1 MSNDPYVRERL
12 AGAAMFQGLD
22 EAELDE
28 LWRSARDKD
37 IAAGDD
43 LIVEGSDS
51 DALYV
56 VLEGSFDVT
65 RLNLGVQLPLGSVQ
79 PGEVVGEMAM
89 LERAPRNATVTAVV
103 PSQVVEVP
111 GAAIE
116 KLLNN
121 PAAAL
126 AMVRTV
132 TGRLRSTEL
141 ALRQSQ
147 HMKLLGE
154 TTALLLHNLNNPAA
168 AARRAAAYLDQAV
181 PRWREAVAPLES
193 DEVVHL
199 EQVSVR
205 PAAVGLER
213 SRSEQLIR
221 SWLEERGFP
230 RPSVLSESLV
240 GGGITLA
247 DLDGVESTVP
257 ADRLQVVVGALAADV
272 EVRGLTSE
280 LALTAERVSEVVG
293 AVRRYAHEGRALVPD
308 YEVHRGLEDTL
319 LILGGR
325 LDHIEVVREFDP
337 DLPRIEAFGGKLNQ
351 VWTNLVSN
359 AVDAMD
365 GAGTLTLR
373 TRAADGEVTV
383 EVTDSGPGIPEE
395 VQPQI
400 FDDFFTTK
408 QLDKGTGLGLPSVK
422 AIVVEHH
429 GSVDFT
435 TRPGATTFR
444 VVLPMAQPS

>member
-1 MSNDPYVRERL
+1 MSDAPDVRQRL
-12 AGAAMFQGLD
+12 AAAAMFQGLD

-28 LWRSARDKD
+28 LTHSAKTKN
-37 IAAGDD
+37 IEAGDD
-43 LIVEGSDS
+43 LIVEGSNS

-56 VLEGSFDVT
+56 VLEGGFDVT
-65 RLNLGVQLPLGSVQ
+65 RLTQGGKLPLGSVD

-126 AMVRTV
+126 SMVRTV

-181 PRWREAVAPLES
+181 PRWRQAVAPLEPE
-193 DEVVHL
+193 EVTYL
-199 EQVSVR
+199 EQVEVR

-221 SWLEERGFP
+221 SWLGERGFP
-230 RPSVLSESLV
+230 RPSALSDSLV
-240 GGGITLA
+240 GGGIQLI
-247 DLDGVESTVP
+247 DLDAVEAAVP
-257 ADRLQVVVGALAADV
+257 GERLQVVVTALSADV
-272 EVRGLTSE
+272 EVRGLAGE

-293 AVRRYAHEGRALVPD
+293 AVRRYAHEGRALIPD

-325 LDHIEVVREFDP
+325 LDHIEVVRDFDP

-365 GAGTLTLR
+365 GTGTLTLR
-373 TRAADGEVTV
+373 TVAADGEVTV
-383 EVTDSGPGIPEE
+383 EVVDTGPGIPEE

-429 GSVDFT
+429 GSVDFST
-435 TRPGATTFR
+435 SPGGTTFR
-444 VVLPMAQPS
+444 IVLPVAQPS

>member
-1 MSNDPYVRERL
+1 VSDEPSVRERL
-12 AGAAMFQGLD
+12 AAVAMFQGLD

-28 LWRSARDKD
+28 LTHSAKTKNLD
-37 IAAGDD
+37 AGED
-43 LIVEGSDS
+43 LIVEGSNS

-56 VLEGSFDVT
+56 VLEGNFDVT
-65 RLNLGVQLPLGSVQ
+65 RLTQGVQLPLGNVD

-181 PRWREAVAPLES
+181 PRWRGAVAPLEL
-193 DEVVHL
+193 DEVTYL

-205 PAAVGLER
+205 SAAVGLER

-221 SWLEERGFP
+221 AWLEKRDFP
-230 RPSVLSESLV
+230 RPSALSDSLV

-257 ADRLQVVVGALAADV
+257 ADRLQVVVTALAADV
-272 EVRGLTSE
+272 EVRGLAAE

-293 AVRRYAHEGRALVPD
+293 AVRRYAHEGRALIPD

-325 LDHIEVVREFDP
+325 LDHIEVVRAFDP
-337 DLPRIEAFGGKLNQ
+337 ELPRIEAFGGKLNQ
-351 VWTNLVSN
+351 VWTNLVAN
-359 AVDAMD
+359 AVDAME
-365 GAGTLTLR
+365 GIGTLTLR

-383 EVTDSGPGIPEE
+383 EVIDSGPGIPDE
-395 VQPQI
+395 VQPHV

-429 GSVDFT
+429 GTVDFT
-435 TRPGATTFR
+435 TRPGSTTFR
-444 VVLPMAQPS
+444 IVLPTAQPG

>member
-1 MSNDPYVRERL
+1 
-12 AGAAMFQGLD
+12 
-22 EAELDE
+22 
-28 LWRSARDKD
+28 
-37 IAAGDD
+37 
-43 LIVEGSDS
+43 
-51 DALYV
+51 
-56 VLEGSFDVT
+56 
-65 RLNLGVQLPLGSVQ
+65 
-79 PGEVVGEMAM
+79 MAM

-121 PAAAL
+121 PTAAL

-181 PRWREAVAPLES
+181 PRWREAVAPLEP

-199 EQVSVR
+199 GAGLGP

-221 SWLEERGFP
+221 SWLGERGLP
-230 RPSVLSESLV
+230 PTIGLSDSLV

-257 ADRLQVVVGALAADV
+257 ADRLQVVVTALWPPTW
-272 EVRGLTSE
+272 RSG
-280 LALTAERVSEVVG
+280 VS
-293 AVRRYAHEGRALVPD
+293 P
-308 YEVHRGLEDTL
+308 
-319 LILGGR
+319 
-325 LDHIEVVREFDP
+325 
-337 DLPRIEAFGGKLNQ
+337 
-351 VWTNLVSN
+351 
-359 AVDAMD
+359 
-365 GAGTLTLR
+365 
-373 TRAADGEVTV
+373 
-383 EVTDSGPGIPEE
+383 
-395 VQPQI
+395 
-400 FDDFFTTK
+400 
-408 QLDKGTGLGLPSVK
+408 PSW
-422 AIVVEHH
+422 
-429 GSVDFT
+429 
-435 TRPGATTFR
+435 R
-444 VVLPMAQPS
+444 

>member
-1 MSNDPYVRERL
+1 MSDEPSVRERL
-12 AGAAMFQGLD
+12 AAVAMFQGLD

-28 LWRSARDKD
+28 LTHSAKTKNLD
-37 IAAGDD
+37 AGED
-43 LIVEGSDS
+43 LIVEGSNS

-56 VLEGSFDVT
+56 VLEGNFDVT
-65 RLNLGVQLPLGSVQ
+65 RLTQGVQLPLGNVD

-168 AARRAAAYLDQAV
+168 AARRAAAYLAQAV
-181 PRWREAVAPLES
+181 PRWREAVAPLEL
-193 DEVVHL
+193 DEVTYL

-205 PAAVGLER
+205 SAAVGLER

-221 SWLEERGFP
+221 AWLEKPRFPPAIGAVGLARRWRDHSGRPGWRGID
-230 RPSVLSESLV
+230 RSCRQAPS
-240 GGGITLA
+240 GG
-247 DLDGVESTVP
+247 
-257 ADRLQVVVGALAADV
+257 DRLG
-272 EVRGLTSE
+272 
-280 LALTAERVSEVVG
+280 
-293 AVRRYAHEGRALVPD
+293 RRR
-308 YEVHRGLEDTL
+308 
-319 LILGGR
+319 
-325 LDHIEVVREFDP
+325 
-337 DLPRIEAFGGKLNQ
+337 
-351 VWTNLVSN
+351 
-359 AVDAMD
+359 
-365 GAGTLTLR
+365 
-373 TRAADGEVTV
+373 
-383 EVTDSGPGIPEE
+383 
-395 VQPQI
+395 
-400 FDDFFTTK
+400 
-408 QLDKGTGLGLPSVK
+408 
-422 AIVVEHH
+422 
-429 GSVDFT
+429 
-435 TRPGATTFR
+435 
-444 VVLPMAQPS
+444 